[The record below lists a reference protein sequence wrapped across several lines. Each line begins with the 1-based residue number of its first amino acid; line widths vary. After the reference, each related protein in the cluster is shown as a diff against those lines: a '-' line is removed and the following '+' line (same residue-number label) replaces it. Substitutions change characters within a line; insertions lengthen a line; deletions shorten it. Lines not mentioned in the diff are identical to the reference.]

1 MPIENPETVNTNA
14 EAGITAP
21 AVVITTDVDVVALQ
35 APVSPA
41 TLLLPAA
48 TVGVMDGAKK
58 PEGYDS
64 VMVPPG
70 GTGTDGVK
78 LSVAAAVVFQALRSK
93 DETLKE
99 LIWGEEGK
107 ADTADRPRINPRLK
121 ENAAT
126 NKATKPT
133 IHFIS

>member
-1 MPIENPETVNTNA
+1 MIVMM
-14 EAGITAP
+14 
-21 AVVITTDVDVVALQ
+21 DVFVVALHE
-35 APVSPA
+35 PVSPV

-107 ADTADRPRINPRLK
+107 ADTADRPRINPKLR

-126 NKATKPT
+126 KKATKPT